1 MLVAPPGSAV
11 KRSTEFVAAMA
22 KSKNAQPIA
31 IAGGGIGG
39 LACALALARHGF
51 RSLVLERAPAFGEV
65 GVGLQ
70 VAPNALSVLDALGVG
85 AAAKKNALLIE
96 RLLMIDG
103 VTGEEVANVPLDE
116 SFVRR
121 FGNPYAVSHRA
132 DIHGALLDACRAHEL
147 IELRTDSPVKDF
159 KAAHNGVVVT
169 TGAAANQRIAAAALV
184 GADGVN
190 SVVRKKI
197 VGDGAPP
204 FAGAVIFR
212 ATIPAAEMPKRLQV
226 PYPTFWAG
234 PGWHVIY
241 YPLRDWSTFNLGCT
255 LVADKPEYSD
265 GQEVAARR
273 VLPKFVGACA
283 APLRIM
289 RIPKKF
295 RHFVI
300 RHREPVENWTK
311 GRATLLG
318 DAAHPMVQYIAQGA
332 AMALE
337 DAICLAA
344 AVHETSGDSA
354 KAFQRYQ
361 DVRIVRTARVQISSL
376 MMDRINHAKGIE
388 RKVRNSLFEGRTPEQ
403 FYDRLA
409 WLYTPPAYVK

>member
-1 MLVAPPGSAV
+1 MS
-11 KRSTEFVAAMA
+11 STARNENPV
-22 KSKNAQPIA
+22 A

-39 LACALALARHGF
+39 LACALALARQGF
-51 RSLVLERAPAFGEV
+51 RSLVLEQAREFGEV

-116 SFVRR
+116 RFVQR

-147 IELRTDSPVKDF
+147 IELRTDSRVVDF
-159 KAAHNGVVVT
+159 KTGEKGVVVT
-169 TGAAANQRIAAAALV
+169 ATSPTGTRIVAPALI

-190 SVVRKKI
+190 STVRKKI
-197 VGDGAPP
+197 VGDGDPP
-204 FAGAVIFR
+204 YAGAVIFR
-212 ATIPAAEMPKRLQV
+212 ATIPADEMPKPLQH

-255 LVADKPEYSD
+255 LVTDTPAYDD
-265 GQEVAARR
+265 GKEVSARH
-273 VLPKFVGACA
+273 VLPKFTGGCA
-283 APLRIM
+283 APFRVM

-295 RHFVI
+295 RHYII
-300 RHREPVENWTK
+300 RHREPVENWTV

-344 AVHETSGDSA
+344 AVHDTNGDFA

-361 DVRIVRTARVQISSL
+361 DIRIVRTARVQISSL
-376 MMDRINHAKGIE
+376 MMDRINHAKGLE

-403 FYDRLA
+403 FYERLA
-409 WLYTPPAYVK
+409 WLYTPPPYVR